1 MLGGRLPLSMD
12 LRLGYFYFFRVKD
25 RKENRATSYMQNR
38 MCLTKSHFLNV
49 QGTLPKKP
57 IRCSSRQVFF
67 CEAPGCRRGGR
78 GQALQSRRKAQAG
91 TPACRPQRW
100 TEERPPAPG
109 DRCRKDRN
117 QENEHSNQHASFL
130 IKNMGSDAAG
140 TRHFSPVGWA
150 KIKGLIKAAVSRGER
165 KRAPSCV
172 DSAIV
177 FTSTMNEETLGPR
190 SSRPRNGGSE
200 LVHHFPP
207 SINCRIVYMGKSLKP
222 HK

>member
-1 MLGGRLPLSMD
+1 MVGVAWVGWP
-12 LRLGYFYFFRVKD
+12 
-25 RKENRATSYMQNR
+25 
-38 MCLTKSHFLNV
+38 
-49 QGTLPKKP
+49 
-57 IRCSSRQVFF
+57 
-67 CEAPGCRRGGR
+67 GR
-78 GQALQSRRKAQAG
+78 GVVGVARVGVARLCRAGERRR
-91 TPACRPQRW
+91 PAP
-100 TEERPPAPG
+100 PPADPSAGLRRDPPG

-150 KIKGLIKAAVSRGER
+150 KIKGLIKAAVGRGER

-172 DSAIV
+172 DPAIV

-200 LVHHFPP
+200 LAHHFPP